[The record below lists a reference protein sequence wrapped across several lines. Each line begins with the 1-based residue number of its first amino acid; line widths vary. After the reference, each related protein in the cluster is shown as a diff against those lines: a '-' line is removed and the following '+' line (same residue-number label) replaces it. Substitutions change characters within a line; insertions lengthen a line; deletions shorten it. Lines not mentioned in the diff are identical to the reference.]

1 MLGKVLIHPG
11 QGTELAVVLGG
22 GGSAFAPPRDPKI
35 ANIPGNSKGKIIVV
49 RKKKRNNTNVK
60 HWKIAQHLTAQ
71 HIPKPPPARDP
82 A

>member
-35 ANIPGNSKGKIIVV
+35 AISQVILRGKSLWW
-49 RKKKRNNTNVK
+49 KKKRNNTNVK
-60 HWKIAQHLTAQ
+60 HWKIAQHLTVQ
-71 HIPKPPPARDP
+71 HTPEPPPARDP